1 MRRPISS
8 SAMRGTGRRLP
19 APLRLFVA
27 AFAVVLA
34 AAATTVVF
42 VNAQVAQLA
51 HALGAN
57 KSLVLSS
64 GTLAPAPFGGPQTLL
79 LIGNDQRLHTSTTP
93 VVPHANEMLLV
104 RIDPGKPWIS
114 MMSIPRELQVT
125 FNPSCNGLTT
135 TRLNAALM
143 CGGMPRV
150 VSMIKQ
156 VTGLSINHVVE
167 IDFGNFV
174 KAVNEMGCVYG
185 MIDRRYFHVNRPGGP
200 QYFQVNLQPGYQK
213 LCGRQALQ
221 FVTYRHDDTSIERDA
236 RDQDFLLEVK
246 QQYGPTLIDHIAK
259 FENIFGHLVQTD
271 GSLHTPQGVENLVG
285 TLIQVASRPV
295 RQVRFHANLGV
306 VTNCACVTASPQQ
319 IKESVD
325 SFLYG
330 TGIPPAKRAT
340 VGLAKRVHS
349 SKAAAAGLVPISAA
363 TMTEAKTMA
372 HGLPFP
378 LEMPAVKIDN
388 GYGYPTRLRSYTIP
402 APGGHNYPIYVAVF
416 STGLLGQYYDVQ
428 GTTWLTAPIFDS
440 PTQSFKFVGR
450 TYYVY
455 YDGAHIKTV
464 AWFANGAGYWV
475 SNTLTLGLTNTQML
489 DVAER
494 TAPVIGAAAGSV
506 RKDVQH
512 QTAPP
517 ATVTLASAAPS
528 PLQTAGEV
536 GGFLAV
542 AALLL
547 GSLLLWRRH
556 TRVGDMRAA
565 AGRVSDRLVALEGQL
580 SRVVGG
586 MPLPAAAAVGGGVA
600 AGARSDRAVYR
611 QGGSMRTFALAALI
625 AFVLAGGGVVVAVAT
640 GAARPRP
647 RPKPAVSPVSAPL
660 VVLNAG
666 TTQGAA
672 AKLARSLRAKHLD
685 VLGAANLNSPAPD
698 GYEVLYTVGSH
709 AQAKL
714 LAHVLSADSPLVA
727 PADPA
732 AQAAAGPRAKLIV
745 VIP

>member
-1 MRRPISS
+1 M
-8 SAMRGTGRRLP
+8 
-19 APLRLFVA
+19 A
-27 AFAVVLA
+27 AFAVVVA

-42 VNAQVAQLA
+42 VNAQVAQLT
-51 HALGAN
+51 HAIGSS
-57 KSLVLSS
+57 KSLVLSN

-143 CGGMPRV
+143 CGGINRV

-156 VTGLSINHVVE
+156 VTGLSVNHVVE

-185 MIDRRYFHVNRPGGP
+185 TIDRRYFHVNRPGGP

-221 FVTYRHDDTSIERDA
+221 FVTYRHDDTSLERDA

-271 GSLHTPQGVENLVG
+271 ASLHTQQGVQNLIG

-295 RQVRFHANLGV
+295 RQVKFQANLGV
-306 VTNCACVTASPQQ
+306 ATNCACVTSSPQQ
-319 IKESVD
+319 ITESVN

-330 TGIPPAKRAT
+330 TGIPPAKRTT
-340 VGLAKRVHS
+340 VGLAKRVRA
-349 SKAAAAGLVPISAA
+349 SKTATPDLVPVSATTLA
-363 TMTEAKTMA
+363 NARA
-372 HGLPFP
+372 IARHLSFP
-378 LEMPAVKIDN
+378 LEVPPVKIDN
-388 GYGYPTRLRSYTIP
+388 GFGYPTRFRSYTVP

-440 PTQSFKFVGR
+440 PTQSFKFAGR

-475 SNTLTLGLTNTQML
+475 QNTLTLGLTNTQML
-489 DVAER
+489 EVAER

-517 ATVTLASAAPS
+517 ATVTVASAAPS
-528 PLQTAGEV
+528 PVQTVGEV
-536 GGFLAV
+536 GGFMAVLALV
-542 AALLL
+542 
-547 GSLLLWRRH
+547 GGTLLLWRRH
-556 TRVGDMRAA
+556 ARVGDMRLAA
-565 AGRVSDRLVALEGQL
+565 TRVSDHLIALEGQL
-580 SRVVGG
+580 TRIAGG
-586 MPLPAAAAVGGGVA
+586 APMPAAAG
-600 AGARSDRAVYR
+600 AGAGAGAVLGSQSDRAVYR
-611 QGGSMRTFALAALI
+611 QRGSVSTFALAALV

-647 RPKPAVSPVSAPL
+647 RPKASVSPVSAPV

-672 AKLARSLRAKHLD
+672 GKLARSLRAKHID
-685 VLGAANLNSPAPD
+685 VLGASNLNSPAPG
-698 GYEVLYTVGSH
+698 GYEVLYTVGSRV
-709 AQAKL
+709 QAKL
-714 LAHVLSADSPLVA
+714 LAHVLQADSPIVA

-732 AQAAAGPRAKLIV
+732 AQAAAGPRAKVIV

>member
-1 MRRPISS
+1 
-8 SAMRGTGRRLP
+8 MRGNGRRLP

-27 AFAVVLA
+27 AFAVVVA

-57 KSLVLSS
+57 
-64 GTLAPAPFGGPQTLL
+64 QTLL

-246 QQYGPTLIDHIAK
+246 QQYGPTLIDNISK

-295 RQVRFHANLGV
+295 RQVHFRANLGV
-306 VTNCACVTASPQQ
+306 VTNCACVTSTPQQ

-330 TGIPPAKRAT
+330 TGIPPAKRTT
-340 VGLAKRVHS
+340 VGLAQRVRS
-349 SKAAAAGLVPISAA
+349 TKPAAAGLVPVSAA
-363 TMTEAKTMA
+363 TLAQAKAMA
-372 HGLPFP
+372 RRLPFP
-378 LEMPAVKIDN
+378 LEMPPVKIDN
-388 GYGYPTRLRSYTIP
+388 GYGFPTRLRSYTIP
-402 APGGHNYPIYVAVF
+402 APGGRNYPIYVAVF

-440 PTQSFKFVGR
+440 PTQSFKFGGR

-455 YDGAHIKTV
+455 YDGSHIKTL

-475 SNTLTLGLTNTQML
+475 QNTLTLGLTNTQML

-506 RKDVQH
+506 RRDVQH

-517 ATVTLASAAPS
+517 ASVTVSSAAPS
-528 PLQTAGEV
+528 ALQSVGEA

-542 AALLL
+542 LALVG
-547 GSLLLWRRH
+547 GSLLLWRRQ
-556 TRVGDMRAA
+556 RSVGDMRAA
-565 AGRVSDRLVALEGQL
+565 AARVSDRLVALEGQL
-580 SRVVGG
+580 ARAAGG
-586 MPLPAAAAVGGGVA
+586 LPLPAAAGAGVGAAVGGY
-600 AGARSDRAVYR
+600 SDRTIYR
-611 QGGSMRTFALAALI
+611 QGGSVRTFALAVVVAV
-625 AFVLAGGGVVVAVAT
+625 VLAGGGVAVAVAT

-647 RPKPAVSPVSAPL
+647 RPKPAAAPVTAPV

-672 AKLARSLRAKHLD
+672 AKLARALRAKHLD
-685 VLGAANLNSPAPD
+685 VLGAGNLTSPAPG
-698 GYEVLYTVGSH
+698 GYEILYTVGAH
-709 AQAKL
+709 AQARR
-714 LAHVLSADSPLVA
+714 LARVLSADSPLVA

-732 AQAAAGPRAKLIV
+732 AQAAAGPRAKVIV